1 MRKLADMPH
10 IQGGSLPCCMCIM
23 YSICLTETSSRLLPS
38 TLVMHGHR
46 AYRKDF
52 CAKWPA
58 ALPRVCGSMAQVE
71 QALIRCSPH
80 NILRVALAD
89 SRCHLRKAEA
99 GRACL
104 SYAKPARP
112 ARSSDTRDW
121 PCQANNA
128 SFSHGQVLYAF
139 YMDRS
144 YRQPSASSECRRVHM
159 ASAR

>member
-1 MRKLADMPH
+1 MKATTGCQQSKREVDRDFFPAFTIHFSHVQAQGIHKSFLRKVAR
-10 IQGGSLPCCMCIM
+10 
-23 YSICLTETSSRLLPS
+23 SIAKGLRQHGTS
-38 TLVMHGHR
+38 
-46 AYRKDF
+46 RKS
-52 CAKWPA
+52 CKT
-58 ALPRVCGSMAQVE
+58 
-71 QALIRCSPH
+71 ALIRCNPN
-80 NILRVALAD
+80 NISRVALAD

-104 SYAKPARP
+104 SYAKPFRP

-139 YMDRS
+139 YIDRS